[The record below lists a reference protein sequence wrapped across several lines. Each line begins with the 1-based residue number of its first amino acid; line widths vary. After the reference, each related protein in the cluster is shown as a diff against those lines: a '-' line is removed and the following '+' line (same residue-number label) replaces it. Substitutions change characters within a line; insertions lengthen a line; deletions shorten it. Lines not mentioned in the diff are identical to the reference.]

1 MNRTDKGRGQ
11 LETIIRDFP
20 NYVPDG
26 IDLSAFMEDEKIHR
40 IRDASQY
47 RDKIIEMLSIKG
59 EFGCTMPWEGFHGK
73 MEFRESEMTLWAGF
87 KGHGKSATASQ
98 VLEHMMDKH
107 GQKVFIISPEFP
119 AHRVLYRLLVQS
131 LGQRYPSIE
140 LLDRWIDV
148 VKEQLWIY
156 DQQKSLSPRDVPA
169 LCRYAIEKFGVQHIL
184 IDSLMKCGISPED
197 YGEQKK
203 LVDTIQQVAHN
214 TKAHIHLIAHLRKG
228 KSDDEIGGLHDV
240 KGASE
245 IADLCE
251 NVIICW
257 RNKAQEIKGED
268 CKHEPDAVIKIEAQR
283 NADGWIGKLPMSY
296 NRQTMKF
303 SEWKL

>member
-1 MNRTDKGRGQ
+1 MNSAEKGRAQ
-11 LETIIRDFP
+11 IEVMIRDFP
-20 NYVPDG
+20 NMITDS

-40 IRDASQY
+40 IRDAWQY
-47 RDKIIEMLSIKG
+47 RDKLIELISGKG
-59 EFGCTMPWEGFHGK
+59 EYGYSMPWVGFHGK
-73 MEFRESEMTLWAGF
+73 MEFRKAEMTLWAGY
-87 KGHGKSATASQ
+87 KSHGKSAAVSQ
-98 VLEHMMDKH
+98 VLEHLMDKH

-119 AHRVLYRLLVQS
+119 AHRVLYRLLIQS
-131 LGQRYPSIE
+131 ISTRYPDAD
-140 LLDRWIDV
+140 LLDNWLSA

-156 DQQKSLSPRDVPA
+156 DQQKSLSPKDIPA
-169 LCRYAIEKFGVQHIL
+169 LCRYVIKQFGVQHIL
-184 IDSLMKCGISPED
+184 IDSLMKCGISPDD

-214 TKAHIHLIAHLRKG
+214 SDAHIHLVAHLRKG

-257 RNKAQEIKGED
+257 RNKKQEIGGGTGE
-268 CKHEPDAVIKIEAQR
+268 PAAVIKVEAQR
-283 NADGWIGKLPMSY
+283 NADGWIGKLPMSFDKH
-296 NRQTMKF
+296 NMIFR
-303 SEWKL
+303 EWIC

>member
-1 MNRTDKGRGQ
+1 MDRAIKGREQ
-11 LETIIRDFP
+11 LEGVIRNFP
-20 NYVPDG
+20 NMVPDSV
-26 IDLSAFMEDEKIHR
+26 DLSAFMDDEKIHR
-40 IRDASQY
+40 IRDAWHY
-47 RDKIIEMLSIKG
+47 RDKLIEMLAGHG
-59 EFGCTMPWEGFHGK
+59 ESGNSMPWGGFHGK
-73 MEFRESEMTLWAGF
+73 MEFRPAEMTLWGGF
-87 KGHGKSATASQ
+87 KGHGKSVMVSQ
-98 VLEHMMDKH
+98 VLEHLMDKF

-131 LGQRYPSIE
+131 IEQRYPDAD
-140 LLDRWIDV
+140 LLDNWLKA

-156 DQQKSLSPRDVPA
+156 DQQKSLSPSDVPA
-169 LCRYAIEKFGVQHIL
+169 LCRYAIKTHGVQHIL
-184 IDSLMKCGISPED
+184 IDSLMKCGVSPED

-214 TKAHIHLIAHLRKG
+214 SNAHIHLIAHLRKG

-257 RNKAQEIKGED
+257 RNKKQEIAQG
-268 CKHEPDAVIKIEAQR
+268 CNEPDAVIKVEAQR
-283 NADGWIGKLPMSY
+283 NADGWIGKLPMSFDKH
-296 NRQTMKF
+296 TMKF
-303 SEWKL
+303 KEWVC

>member
-1 MNRTDKGRGQ
+1 MNADKGRAQ
-11 LETIIRDFP
+11 LERVIHEFP
-20 NYVPDG
+20 NMVPDN

-40 IRDASQY
+40 IRDAWQY
-47 RDKIIEMLSIKG
+47 RDKLIELIEGKG
-59 EFGCTMPWEGFHGK
+59 EHGHSMPWAGFAGK
-73 MEFRESEMTLWAGF
+73 MEFRPAEMTLWGGY
-87 KGHGKSATASQ
+87 KGHGKSLVASQ
-98 VLEHMMDKH
+98 VLEHLMDKH

-131 LGQRYPSIE
+131 LETRYPDKD
-140 LLDRWIDV
+140 LLDNWLGI

-156 DQQKSLSPRDVPA
+156 DQQRSLTPRDVPA
-169 LCRYAIEKFGVQHIL
+169 LCRYAIQRYGVQHIL

-214 TKAHIHLIAHLRKG
+214 SNAHVHLIAHLRKG
-228 KSDDEIGGLHDV
+228 KSDEEIGGLHDV

-251 NVIICW
+251 NVIIVW
-257 RNKAQEIKGED
+257 RNKNKEINQGTN
-268 CKHEPDAVIKIEAQR
+268 EPDAVIKVEAQR
-283 NADGWIGKLPMSY
+283 NGDGWIGKLSMSFDK
-296 NRQTMKF
+296 RTMKLKD
-303 SEWKL
+303 WVC